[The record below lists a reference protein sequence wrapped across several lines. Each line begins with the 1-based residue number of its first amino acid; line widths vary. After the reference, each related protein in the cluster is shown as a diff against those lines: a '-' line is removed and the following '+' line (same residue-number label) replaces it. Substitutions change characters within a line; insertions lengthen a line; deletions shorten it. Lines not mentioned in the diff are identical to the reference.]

1 MTLLKVDSLCSF
13 YDKEQ
18 VIFDFSFSIDEHEIC
33 SILGANGAGKTTILN
48 SIVNIEVKK
57 TGSVSFQGQ
66 DISKLKTHQII
77 RKGISYVP
85 EMRGTFNALTVAE
98 NLSLGSFLQ
107 ADKVEI
113 KKELEVVYDYFPFLK
128 NRLNQAAGTLSGG
141 EQQMLAISRC
151 LLMRPKLL
159 VFDEPSLGLAPII
172 VKDIFK
178 VMKKISEERGIGIL
192 VVEQNVHM
200 ALNIS
205 QRVILIDTGKSVMAG
220 TPDEFRKDKAI
231 QKTYLGLS

>member
-1 MTLLKVDSLCSF
+1 
-13 YDKEQ
+13 
-18 VIFDFSFSIDEHEIC
+18 
-33 SILGANGAGKTTILN
+33 
-48 SIVNIEVKK
+48 
-57 TGSVSFQGQ
+57 
-66 DISKLKTHQII
+66 
-77 RKGISYVP
+77 
-85 EMRGTFNALTVAE
+85 
-98 NLSLGSFLQ
+98 
-107 ADKVEI
+107 
-113 KKELEVVYDYFPFLK
+113 
-128 NRLNQAAGTLSGG
+128 
-141 EQQMLAISRC
+141 
-151 LLMRPKLL
+151 MRPKLL